1 MPFFP
6 KKKSSASEAAASQPA
21 SKSIDFDELYKIQST
36 KVNKIMEQES
46 YNDSNP
52 SDEFYREYF
61 KKQILCFFL
70 LLYSDIIHTKIED
83 KTLKRPIKDFNR
95 IIGEHTPVGRYLK
108 GYLEEIT
115 SQSQEG
121 GMKRTRKVKR
131 TKSKSKS
138 KSKRTKHR
146 K

>member
-1 MPFFP
+1 MPFFS
-6 KKKSSASEAAASQPA
+6 KKKSSASEAAVSQPG

-36 KVNKIMEQES
+36 KVHEIIKQES

-52 SDEFYREYF
+52 PDEFYREYF
-61 KKQILCFFL
+61 KEQILCFFL

-83 KTLKRPIKDFNR
+83 KTLKLPIKNFNR
-95 IIGEHTPVGRYLK
+95 IIGNNTPGGRSLK

-115 SQSQEG
+115 SQSQAG

-131 TKSKSKS
+131 TKSKSK
-138 KSKRTKHR
+138 RTKHR